1 MPASP
6 PYPTTG
12 AALEP
17 GLRFTAPREYARL
30 LRTAHEQV
38 IGGVHRPEIP
48 SALVA
53 SWRRS
58 MALGIDPDQHSPRHL
73 HDPADVADL
82 RRGHRLQ
89 TTLPA
94 LTDLLAEDG
103 VDGRHLLIITDAQ
116 GEVLWRIGSA
126 SVLRRAD
133 SLEFIEGADW
143 SEAGIGTN
151 AISQAL
157 TTGAPVQLFSAEHLV
172 RTHHEWACTAAPIRD
187 PRTGRILGV
196 LDVSGPLDTLTTD
209 SLRMVRCGVRVAEEL
224 LAKHDDGA
232 RATASATPPER
243 RKASRGP
250 AAKQSSEG
258 VRLELLGDKPA
269 AVLANGSQVPLTLRR
284 AEILALLD
292 SRRQGWSAD
301 ELAFELYGDTGTPS
315 TVRIE
320 MHRIRGALG
329 DAVASSPYRLTGSKE
344 RGSDARQVMELLRQG
359 KLREALDAYGAPL
372 LPRSSLLCVEL
383 LREELNLAVGA
394 GVRASGSAELIS
406 RWLATDMGSGD
417 AGAVDALEHLLGHSH
432 PRCSA
437 FRARIDLLDRTLR
450 S

>member
-1 MPASP
+1 M
-6 PYPTTG
+6 
-12 AALEP
+12 EP

-48 SALVA
+48 AALVD

-58 MALGIDPDQHSPRHL
+58 MALGIDPDQHSPRRL
-73 HDPADVADL
+73 HDTADVAEL

-89 TTLPA
+89 ATLPA

-103 VDGRHLLIITDAQ
+103 TEGRHLLIITDAQ

-126 SVLRRAD
+126 SVLCRAD

-187 PRTGRILGV
+187 PRTGHVLGV
-196 LDVSGPLDTLTTD
+196 LDVSGPLDTLTAD

-232 RATASATPPER
+232 RAAASAAPER
-243 RKASRGP
+243 RKTSRGV
-250 AAKQSSEG
+250 ATARSSEG

-269 AVLANGSQVPLTLRR
+269 AVLADGSQVPLTLRR
-284 AEILALLD
+284 AEILALMD
-292 SRRQGWSAD
+292 SRSQGWSAD

-320 MHRIRGALG
+320 MHRIRAALG
-329 DAVASSPYRLTGSKE
+329 DVVASSPYRLTGLAE

-359 KLREALDAYGAPL
+359 KVREALDAYSAPL
-372 LPRSSLLCVEL
+372 LTRSSLLCVEL

-394 GVRASGSAELIS
+394 AVRTSGSAELIS
-406 RWLATDMGSGD
+406 RWLATDMGSSD
-417 AGAVDALEHLLGHSH
+417 AGAVDALERLLGPSH

-450 S
+450 N

>member
-6 PYPTTG
+6 PHPNTG

-17 GLRFTAPREYARL
+17 GLRFTAPHEYARL

-48 SALVA
+48 SGLVA

-58 MALGIDPDQHSPRHL
+58 MDLGIDPDQHSPRHL

-94 LTDLLAEDG
+94 LTDLLAEEG
-103 VDGRHLLIITDAQ
+103 SDGRHLLIITDSH
-116 GEVLWRIGSA
+116 GEVLWRIGSPA
-126 SVLRRAD
+126 VLRRAD

-187 PRTGRILGV
+187 PRTGHILGV
-196 LDVSGPLDTLTTD
+196 LDVSGPLDTLTAD

-232 RATASATPPER
+232 RATASAPPER
-243 RKASRGP
+243 RKASRGS
-250 AAKQSSEG
+250 AAAQSSAG
-258 VRLELLGDKPA
+258 VRLELLGDKPS
-269 AVLANGSQVPLTLRR
+269 AVLADGSQVPLTLRR

-329 DAVASSPYRLTGSKE
+329 SVVASSPYRLTGLQE

-359 KLREALDAYGAPL
+359 KVREALDAYSGPL
-372 LPRSSLLCVEL
+372 LPRSSLICVEL

-394 GVRASGSAELIS
+394 AVRSSGSPELIS

-417 AGAVDALEHLLGHSH
+417 AGAVEALEQLLGPSH